1 MNLILLFEILFWM
14 SFLLISHTY
23 LIYPLF
29 VRLLSNSKNSNQ
41 ILYSAEEMPN
51 ISLIMA
57 AHNEEKVIE
66 EKIKSVFNGNYP
78 TDRIEFLIGTDN
90 CSDSTVQIIRDL
102 KSAYPQIKFYEFKE
116 RQGKIRIVNQLVKMT
131 TSNFLILTDANV
143 IFSSDTIEQLIKHFK
158 NDKIGLVD
166 SQMVNTGLKN
176 DGISYQEKSYI
187 SMEVWT
193 KNAEGRIWG
202 SMMGPFGG
210 CFAIRKE
217 AFSVIPTNF
226 LVDDF
231 YLNMQTLKKGFHC
244 INESNAI
251 VYEDVSNNLREEF
264 RRKAR
269 ISAGNF
275 QNLAHFFSLLFRF
288 DGISFA
294 FFSHKVLRWVTPFL
308 IILLAVCSF
317 FLLQYRTVYF
327 CSSILFLSAMF
338 VVSLDLVLTKFRINI
353 SMFRF
358 LTHFSAMNLA
368 LFIGFFKFI
377 NGIKTSIW
385 EPTKRLQ

>member
-1 MNLILLFEILFWM
+1 MNLILLSEILFWL
-14 SFLLISHTY
+14 SVILVAHTY
-23 LIYPLF
+23 LIYPVF
-29 VRLLSNSKNSNQ
+29 IRLLSSYKNSNN
-41 ILYSAEEMPN
+41 ILFSFEEMPK
-51 ISLIMA
+51 ISIIMA

-66 EKIKSVFNGNYP
+66 QKVKSVFQGNYP
-78 TDRIEFLIGTDN
+78 IHRIEFLIGTDN
-90 CSDSTVQIIRDL
+90 CSDSTAQIIRDL
-102 KSAYPQIKFYEFKE
+102 KLSYPQIKLYEFKE
-116 RQGKIRIVNQLVKMT
+116 RQGKIRIVNQLVEKT
-131 TSNFLILTDANV
+131 TSNFLLLTDANV
-143 IFSSDTIEQLIKHFK
+143 IFSLDTIEQLIKHFK

-166 SQMVNTGLKN
+166 SLMVNTGLKN

-193 KNAEGRIWG
+193 KNAEGIVWG

-217 AFSVIPTNF
+217 VFSSIPLNF

-231 YLNMQTLKKGFHC
+231 YLNMRTLQKGFHC
-244 INESNAI
+244 INEANAM
-251 VYEDVSNNLREEF
+251 VYEDVSNNLKEEF

-269 ISAGNF
+269 ISAGNY
-275 QNLAHFFSLLFRF
+275 QNLAHFFSMLFRF

-294 FFSHKVLRWVTPFL
+294 FFSHKVLRWFTPFL
-308 IILLAVCSF
+308 LIGFAFFSIFLLEHRTIYLYSSILLLFIILLIGF
-317 FLLQYRTVYF
+317 
-327 CSSILFLSAMF
+327 
-338 VVSLDLVLTKFRINI
+338 DLILTKFRINVSI
-353 SMFRF
+353 FRF

-377 NGIKTSIW
+377 RGIKSSVW